1 MQISI
6 ITTTLNSRAF
16 IGDLAK
22 DVLSQSD
29 PNFTWIIIDGGS
41 TDGTLEFLSGVI
53 RPNDIIVSE
62 KDFGIYDAINKGI
75 NLTSSTYYMI
85 AGADDRIYTDTLKTF
100 NNYAKKQSSD
110 VIAASI
116 NYGTHTLYP
125 NEGSIALKGQNA
137 LIANHS
143 VSTIFKKELH
153 RKHGLYTNKLPI
165 CADQFF
171 LRKIY
176 ESGATFYFL
185 PNYIAGFFSDKGVTH
200 TDYFGTLTEF
210 TRVQLYYEN
219 NKFFQILLFSMRC
232 LKNLK
237 KIINQKRK

>member
-1 MQISI
+1 MEISI

-16 IGDLAK
+16 IGDLAN

-29 PNFTWIIIDGGS
+29 PNFIWIIIDGGS
-41 TDGTLEFLSGVI
+41 TDGTLEFLRGVI
-53 RPNDIIVSE
+53 RPSDIIVSE
-62 KDFGIYDAINKGI
+62 QDFGIYDAINKGI
-75 NLTSSTYYMI
+75 NLASSRYYMI

-100 NNYAKKQSSD
+100 NYYAKKQCSD

-116 NYGTHTLYP
+116 NYGALTLHP
-125 NEGSIALKGQNA
+125 NEGKISLKGQNA

-143 VSTIFKKELH
+143 VSTIFKIELH
-153 RKHGLYTNKLPI
+153 SNYGLYTNKFPI

-185 PNYIAGFFSDKGVTH
+185 PNYIAGYFSDTGVTH

-210 TRVQLYYEN
+210 TRVQLYFEK
-219 NKFFQILLFSMRC
+219 NKLFQILLFAMRC

-237 KIINQKRK
+237 KIIY